1 MSFVRQDAVEQIAEQ
16 VAELVEARRH
26 VEEYQLWTAARHRK
40 TLNHVTDH
48 GSLLDQLRAKLPPTN
63 GNGEDENPITAA
75 SAASRPPLAI
85 DALDVL
91 LRIEAASAEWTSVRL
106 RRDLRETVEDNL
118 RLLVGASTRMED
130 DELRALARD
139 VRRWHGWAA
148 TLTGWQSPPWR
159 PRVACPLC
167 SASDALRVNLADKH
181 ALCMHCGEHW
191 DSTDGSIVL
200 LADYIRQTDQ
210 REEIRM
216 WQAACDHSWRLT
228 VVSPLGIS
236 ARCVMC
242 HAMETRRVWPRGT
255 PAWTDLDERIRGASA

>member
-1 MSFVRQDAVEQIAEQ
+1 MTFDRDETVQQIADE
-16 VAELVEARRH
+16 VDLLTKAREH
-26 VEEYQLWTAARHRK
+26 VEEYEKWTSSRHRK
-40 TLNHVTDH
+40 TFKHPTIH
-48 GSLLDQLRAKLPPTN
+48 TSLLDQLRAQLPP
-63 GNGEDENPITAA
+63 GSLDDEQDPIGTANL
-75 SAASRPPLAI
+75 ASRPPLAM

-91 LRIEAASAEWTSVRL
+91 LRIEAATAQWASVRL

-118 RLLVGASTRMED
+118 RLLVGASTRLED
-130 DELRALARD
+130 GDLRALARD
-139 VRRWHGWAA
+139 VHRWHGWAA

-167 SASDALRVNLADKH
+167 AAADALRVNLADKH
-181 ALCMHCGEHW
+181 AMCMHCGEHW

-200 LADYIRQTDQ
+200 LADYIRASDQ

-236 ARCVMC
+236 ARCADC
-242 HAMETRRVWPRGT
+242 HAMEIRRVWPKGT
-255 PAWTDLDERIRGASA
+255 PAWTDLDERMRGAS